1 MEQKWIFE
9 RKSQNFEKFWMYEK
23 MGPLRAHFKKN
34 VSIFDFTQF
43 SEKGSLENLE
53 VIVEKVLRSTT
64 QVRKAR
70 MHWTH
75 TVPLNR
81 L

>member
-1 MEQKWIFE
+1 
-9 RKSQNFEKFWMYEK
+9 
-23 MGPLRAHFKKN
+23 MGTLRAHFKKN

-43 SEKGSLENLE
+43 SEKGSLANLE
-53 VIVEKVLRSTT
+53 VIVENVLRSTT
-64 QVRKAR
+64 QVRTAT

>member
-1 MEQKWIFE
+1 
-9 RKSQNFEKFWMYEK
+9 MYEK
-23 MGPLRAHFKKN
+23 MGPQRAHLKKD

-75 TVPLNR
+75 IVTLHR

>member
-1 MEQKWIFE
+1 MAQKWLFE

-23 MGPLRAHFKKN
+23 MGPLRAHVLKD

-43 SEKGSLENLE
+43 SEKESLENFE

-64 QVRKAR
+64 QVREAR
-70 MHWTH
+70 MYWTH

>member
-1 MEQKWIFE
+1 
-9 RKSQNFEKFWMYEK
+9 MYEK
-23 MGPLRAHFKKN
+23 MGPLRAHFRGPILKRN

-43 SEKGSLENLE
+43 SEKGSLENFE
-53 VIVEKVLRSTT
+53 VIVENVLRSTA